1 MGELTGEGVR
11 DYRLI
16 AINLLMA
23 AVRDET
29 PRDILDH
36 LVGEMTVTEFVT
48 LNAAICKVAG
58 AALQVA
64 AGERSEAARVLDV
77 MRTYTAGA

>member
-1 MGELTGEGVR
+1 MGELSGEDIR

-29 PRDILDH
+29 PSDILEH
-36 LVGEMTVTEFVT
+36 LVGEMTVPEFVT

-64 AGERSEAARVLDV
+64 AGDRTEAARVLEV
-77 MRTYTAGA
+77 MRTYTAGG